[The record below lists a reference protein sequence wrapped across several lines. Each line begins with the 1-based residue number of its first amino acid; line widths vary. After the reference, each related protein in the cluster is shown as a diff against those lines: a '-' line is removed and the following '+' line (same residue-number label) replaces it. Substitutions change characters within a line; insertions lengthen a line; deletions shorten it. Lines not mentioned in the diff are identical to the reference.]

1 MTQHWARGH
10 LRLVPLTIQADR
22 CQTSQIEARQEITL
36 PIRPPSAASPGLRSP
51 KFPQR
56 PRLLQQQSAF
66 MLPPPPGPGDNCP
79 FLMESPAS
87 LAADRSCALTGR
99 AESTEGSLGGRGC
112 PVSGRPPASPHTTGH
127 LNVSPPSKG
136 SVCSMPPTHT
146 VLTFQDSSSRF

>member
-22 CQTSQIEARQEITL
+22 CQTSQIDARQEITL
-36 PIRPPSAASPGLRSP
+36 PIRPPSAASPGLGSP

-56 PRLLQQQSAF
+56 PRLLQQQSDLK
-66 MLPPPPGPGDNCP
+66 LPPPPGDNCP

-99 AESTEGSLGGRGC
+99 TESTAGSPGGRG
-112 PVSGRPPASPHTTGH
+112 VSSAWQTASQSTHNWPPERKSSQQRECVLNAPHA
-127 LNVSPPSKG
+127 
-136 SVCSMPPTHT
+136 HT